1 MNRPFVL
8 GIAILACLAIGGAP
22 IMIPLS
28 ADPAN
33 ATQTTV
39 QKKKKKVATN
49 FNQPR
54 PKKKDYYGYPEEPNQ
69 AGMSSYCA
77 YMYNIYNRRGV
88 GCNEFGHDFMF
99 HD

>member
-39 QKKKKKVATN
+39 QKKKEKGRDQFQSAEA
-49 FNQPR
+49 Q
-54 PKKKDYYGYPEEPNQ
+54 EE
-69 AGMSSYCA
+69 GLLRLS
-77 YMYNIYNRRGV
+77 RGTEPGGNV
-88 GCNEFGHDFMF
+88 QLLRLYV
-99 HD
+99 

>member
-33 ATQTTV
+33 A
-39 QKKKKKVATN
+39 
-49 FNQPR
+49 
-54 PKKKDYYGYPEEPNQ
+54 NQ

-99 HD
+99 RD